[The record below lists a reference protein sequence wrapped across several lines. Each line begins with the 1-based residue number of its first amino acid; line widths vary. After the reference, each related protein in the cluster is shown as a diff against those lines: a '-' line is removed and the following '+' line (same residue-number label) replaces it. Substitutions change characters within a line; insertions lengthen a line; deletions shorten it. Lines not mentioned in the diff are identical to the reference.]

1 MNRYGQLDD
10 PLVNWVANSVI
21 ATDEFVDGQ
30 DYKKRKD
37 DILENPLERID
48 LDDKYTWKIAR
59 EITNSE
65 DITSISIAIENL
77 YKFTENR
84 PTNQTIGDL
93 IEQCESK
100 TCEEGI
106 YKSVHLLSSF
116 VFIANKYGLSTNKLL
131 GDICIDRKRRNEI
144 LTEYTRFYEQAS
156 KLGYKIKK
164 PVLTLDAYGTALS
177 IKLLHMPFFPACLMG
192 ILAAML
198 AGGLIGRAT
207 LRLKGDYF
215 VIATLAIG
223 ECTKLLIENIPSIT
237 GGSRGLTDIP
247 KKTSLLLVW
256 VILLAVIVILSNF
269 LHSKHGRNCIAVREE
284 ELAAKSI
291 GIDVI
296 RYKMLAFL
304 ISCALCGL
312 AGGLLAGY
320 MGYLYPTMFTM
331 AKSNELTM
339 TVILGGTGSLTGTIL
354 AGLVLIPLPEYLRIE
369 SAEEWRMVLY
379 GVLVVAVIVF
389 KPSGLMG
396 SKEFTVAGVL
406 RRCKQLAARVR
417 KRGSKRDKE
426 GEAKK

>member
-1 MNRYGQLDD
+1 MLSYWSG
-10 PLVNWVANSVI
+10 VATLTGIYLI
-21 ATDEFVDGQ
+21 ATLGVS
-30 DYKKRKD
+30 
-37 DILENPLERID
+37 ILVGFTGLFS
-48 LDDKYTWKIAR
+48 LGHAGFM
-59 EITNSE
+59 
-65 DITSISIAIENL
+65 AI
-77 YKFTENR
+77 
-84 PTNQTIGDL
+84 G
-93 IEQCESK
+93 
-100 TCEEGI
+100 
-106 YKSVHLLSSF
+106 
-116 VFIANKYGLSTNKLL
+116 
-131 GDICIDRKRRNEI
+131 
-144 LTEYTRFYEQAS
+144 
-156 KLGYKIKK
+156 
-164 PVLTLDAYGTALS
+164 AYGTALS

-269 LHSKHGRNCIAVREE
+269 LHSKPGRNCIAVREE

>member
-164 PVLTLDAYGTALS
+164 PVLTLDAYV
-177 IKLLHMPFFPACLMG
+177 
-192 ILAAML
+192 AMVT
-198 AGGLIGRAT
+198 I
-207 LRLKGDYF
+207 
-215 VIATLAIG
+215 
-223 ECTKLLIENIPSIT
+223 N
-237 GGSRGLTDIP
+237 
-247 KKTSLLLVW
+247 
-256 VILLAVIVILSNF
+256 ILLQHIIDSKKVF
-269 LHSKHGRNCIAVREE
+269 LKI
-284 ELAAKSI
+284 I
-291 GIDVI
+291 
-296 RYKMLAFL
+296 M
-304 ISCALCGL
+304 
-312 AGGLLAGY
+312 
-320 MGYLYPTMFTM
+320 
-331 AKSNELTM
+331 
-339 TVILGGTGSLTGTIL
+339 
-354 AGLVLIPLPEYLRIE
+354 
-369 SAEEWRMVLY
+369 
-379 GVLVVAVIVF
+379 
-389 KPSGLMG
+389 
-396 SKEFTVAGVL
+396 
-406 RRCKQLAARVR
+406 RRCTQLLQCCRIKSLSKIVGVSSA
-417 KRGSKRDKE
+417 SKRMAPKA
-426 GEAKK
+426 GFK

>member
-1 MNRYGQLDD
+1 MNYGKKHDLPFGIMD
-10 PLVNWVANSVI
+10 VAGLLRLNIRRRAPGQVYVDCPICGDRRGKMNLNTAKDLWRCNYCGEGGGMLSLYAKVYGVSNSDAYWSGVATLTGIYLI
-21 ATDEFVDGQ
+21 ATLGVS
-30 DYKKRKD
+30 
-37 DILENPLERID
+37 ILVGFTGLFS
-48 LDDKYTWKIAR
+48 LGHAGFM
-59 EITNSE
+59 
-65 DITSISIAIENL
+65 AI
-77 YKFTENR
+77 
-84 PTNQTIGDL
+84 G
-93 IEQCESK
+93 
-100 TCEEGI
+100 
-106 YKSVHLLSSF
+106 
-116 VFIANKYGLSTNKLL
+116 
-131 GDICIDRKRRNEI
+131 
-144 LTEYTRFYEQAS
+144 
-156 KLGYKIKK
+156 
-164 PVLTLDAYGTALS
+164 AYGTALS

>member
-1 MNRYGQLDD
+1 MLSYWSG
-10 PLVNWVANSVI
+10 VATLTGIYLI
-21 ATDEFVDGQ
+21 ATLGVS
-30 DYKKRKD
+30 
-37 DILENPLERID
+37 ILVGFTGLFS
-48 LDDKYTWKIAR
+48 LGHAGFM
-59 EITNSE
+59 
-65 DITSISIAIENL
+65 AI
-77 YKFTENR
+77 
-84 PTNQTIGDL
+84 G
-93 IEQCESK
+93 
-100 TCEEGI
+100 
-106 YKSVHLLSSF
+106 
-116 VFIANKYGLSTNKLL
+116 
-131 GDICIDRKRRNEI
+131 
-144 LTEYTRFYEQAS
+144 
-156 KLGYKIKK
+156 
-164 PVLTLDAYGTALS
+164 AYGTALS

-269 LHSKHGRNCIAVREE
+269 LHSKHGRNCIDVREE

>member
-1 MNRYGQLDD
+1 MLSYWSG
-10 PLVNWVANSVI
+10 VATLTGIYLI
-21 ATDEFVDGQ
+21 ATLGVS
-30 DYKKRKD
+30 
-37 DILENPLERID
+37 ILVGFTGLFS
-48 LDDKYTWKIAR
+48 LGHAGFM
-59 EITNSE
+59 
-65 DITSISIAIENL
+65 AI
-77 YKFTENR
+77 
-84 PTNQTIGDL
+84 G
-93 IEQCESK
+93 
-100 TCEEGI
+100 
-106 YKSVHLLSSF
+106 
-116 VFIANKYGLSTNKLL
+116 
-131 GDICIDRKRRNEI
+131 
-144 LTEYTRFYEQAS
+144 
-156 KLGYKIKK
+156 
-164 PVLTLDAYGTALS
+164 AYGTALS

-269 LHSKHGRNCIAVREE
+269 LHSKHGRICIAVREE

-396 SKEFTVAGVL
+396 SKEFTVAGGL

-417 KRGSKRDKE
+417 KRGSKRDEE

>member
-1 MNRYGQLDD
+1 MRIGSKSTGEEVLPPLRYFASFFCLHHLRHEAAHRLCGFVLLL
-10 PLVNWVANSVI
+10 PRSVGVGAECESSVI
-21 ATDEFVDGQ
+21 VAEHT
-30 DYKKRKD
+30 
-37 DILENPLERID
+37 
-48 LDDKYTWKIAR
+48 
-59 EITNSE
+59 
-65 DITSISIAIENL
+65 
-77 YKFTENR
+77 
-84 PTNQTIGDL
+84 
-93 IEQCESK
+93 
-100 TCEEGI
+100 
-106 YKSVHLLSSF
+106 
-116 VFIANKYGLSTNKLL
+116 
-131 GDICIDRKRRNEI
+131 
-144 LTEYTRFYEQAS
+144 
-156 KLGYKIKK
+156 
-164 PVLTLDAYGTALS
+164 
-177 IKLLHMPFFPACLMG
+177 
-192 ILAAML
+192 
-198 AGGLIGRAT
+198 
-207 LRLKGDYF
+207 
-215 VIATLAIG
+215 
-223 ECTKLLIENIPSIT
+223 T

-396 SKEFTVAGVL
+396 SKEFTVAGGL